1 MWVGLTASHITKTK
15 TIKNSN
21 NMKIAFK
28 NFLMTL
34 RRYKVASLLNVV
46 GLTLAFVAFYIIA
59 SQVWYTVTY
68 NGAFPNADRI
78 YLISPNF
85 GGNPNEMH
93 WSPNSP
99 GNLAYVSAE
108 QFPDAE
114 EVASTM
120 PYPRIN
126 RVWVKRND
134 YTFEPFNDYVYY
146 GTANVPSF
154 FGFECLAGDFS
165 QLKEPNT
172 VAMSRSKAKKLG
184 VGVGDA
190 IWFEGGRLNDDGKP
204 TTQQTIVAIYEDMP
218 KNSMFGHWGII
229 QKTDGVYTE
238 TNNNWNYSNFV
249 RMREGADLDTYIEIF
264 KKGYADW
271 FLGMAQEWI
280 AEDPEEEELIKKEIE
295 NGAHILATRMVRL
308 DKLYYTEFHDSGN
321 FQTGKKSTPIIL
333 GSIAFIIVLIA
344 FINFI
349 NFFFALVPVRMR
361 AVNICKV
368 FGASQWTLRWNFLFE
383 AIGLVL
389 LAMGLTLYLMVAI
402 QDSFIM
408 NYSICSLA
416 LKDNIPV
423 IIMVVALMVLL
434 AVVAA
439 LYPAFY
445 ITRFNASLGVKGGFA
460 QSATGRRLR
469 SAMVSVQF
477 TVAMILII
485 VTAVFWLQYRYMIN
499 YDLGFDRENVVTFAS
514 WDLGTRYETVVE
526 RLQQHPDTEDVT
538 ASAANIMRCNQRW
551 GREYEGKEYVVRA
564 NPVRWNFLS
573 FFGFEVVEG
582 EGFTPSSGERKE
594 SVMMQSMH
602 RDIGIPI
609 GHKENYYLTYVG
621 VIKDIRLTSLTQND
635 ECYHTFYCSTDDS
648 DRMSHFYIRL
658 RAGADVEAFA
668 DYVKRLSKELS
679 PASEE
684 PELYFLEEWVEGLYQ
699 QTKKDMVLIGMFAVL
714 AIVIAL
720 MGVFG
725 IVMFETQHRRSEI
738 AVRKVYGATTA
749 QMIQMLNLR
758 YVWIVLGCFVV
769 AAPIAWYFT
778 SRWLE
783 QFANRIA
790 SPWWIYVVA
799 LVVVLAVTV
808 GLVTLRSWRAATE
821 NPADVVG

>member
-1 MWVGLTASHITKTK
+1 
-15 TIKNSN
+15 
-21 NMKIAFK
+21 MKIAFK

-34 RRYKVASLLNVV
+34 KRYKVASLLNVL
-46 GLTLAFVAFYIIA
+46 GLTLAFVAFYVIA
-59 SQVWYTVTY
+59 SQVWFTITY
-68 NGAFPNADRI
+68 NGSFPNADRT
-78 YLISPNF
+78 YLISPDF
-85 GGNPNEMH
+85 GGGNDGEVK
-93 WSPNSP
+93 WSTNSP
-99 GNLAYVSAE
+99 GNLAYTAAE

-120 PYPRIN
+120 PYPRIS
-126 RVWVKRND
+126 RIWIKRND
-134 YTFEPFNDYVYY
+134 YTMDSFNEYVYQ
-146 GTANVPSF
+146 GTANVPTF

-172 VAMSRSKAKKLG
+172 VVMARSKAEKLG
-184 VGVGDA
+184 VGVGDV
-190 IWFEGGRLNDDGKP
+190 IYFEGGRLHDDGKP
-204 TTQQTIVAIYEDMP
+204 TVQQTIVAIYEDMP
-218 KNSMFGHWGII
+218 KNCMFSHWGIM
-229 QKTDGVYTE
+229 QNDEGVYTE
-238 TNNNWNYSNFV
+238 GNNNWNYSNFV
-249 RMREGADLDTYIEIF
+249 RMREGADINGYIEIF

-271 FLGMAQEWI
+271 FLGMVQEWM
-280 AEDPEEEELIKKEIE
+280 AMVEDPEEKAMAQEELES
-295 NGAHILATRMVRL
+295 GAQVLETRLVSL
-308 DKLYYTEFHDSGN
+308 DKLYYDGNFYDSGN
-321 FQTGKKSTPIIL
+321 FRTGKRLTPIIL

-344 FINFI
+344 FINFV

-368 FGASQWTLRWNFLFE
+368 FGASQGTLRWNFLFE

-389 LAMGLTLYLMVAI
+389 LAMALTFYLMIVI
-402 QDSFIM
+402 KDSFIT

-416 LKDNIPV
+416 LSDNIPV

-469 SAMVSVQF
+469 SIMVGVQF

-485 VTAVFWLQYRYMIN
+485 VTAVFFLQYRYMIK
-499 YDLGFDRENVVTFAS
+499 YDLGFDRENIVTFAS
-514 WDLGTRYETVVE
+514 WDLGTHPETVVE
-526 RLQQHPDTEDVT
+526 RLQQHPDAVDVT
-538 ASAANIMRCNQRW
+538 ASAVNLFRCNQMW

-564 NPVRWNFLS
+564 NPVRWNFLD
-573 FFGFEVVEG
+573 FFGFEVIDG
-582 EGFTPSSGERKE
+582 NGFTPSSAERDE
-594 SVMMQSMH
+594 IVMMNRMH

-609 GHKENYYLTYVG
+609 GYKEGKQYPYVG
-621 VIKDIRLTSLTQND
+621 IIKDIRLTSLAQDD
-635 ECYHTFYCSTDDS
+635 EYYAFYCAEADS
-648 DRMSHFYIRL
+648 RMSHFYIRL
-658 RAGADVEAFA
+658 RAGANVEAFA
-668 DYVKRLSKELS
+668 EYVKNLSKELA
-679 PASEE
+679 PAAEE
-684 PELYFLEEWVEGLYQ
+684 AELYYLEEWVESLYK
-699 QTKKDMVLIGMFAVL
+699 QTKNDMVLIGMFAVL

-749 QMIQMLNLR
+749 QMIGMLNLR

-769 AAPIAWYFT
+769 AAPVAWYIT

-799 LVVVLAVTV
+799 LAVVLAVTV
-808 GLVTLRSWRAATE
+808 GLVTLRSWKAATE
-821 NPADVVG
+821 NPADVVKSN

>member
-1 MWVGLTASHITKTK
+1 
-15 TIKNSN
+15 
-21 NMKIAFK
+21 MKIAFK

-34 RRYKVASLLNVV
+34 KRYKVASLLNVL
-46 GLTLAFVAFYIIA
+46 GLTLAFVAFYVIA
-59 SQVWYTVTY
+59 SQVWFTITY
-68 NGAFPNADRI
+68 NGSFPNADRT
-78 YLISPNF
+78 YLISPDF
-85 GGNPNEMH
+85 GGGNDGEVK
-93 WSPNSP
+93 WSTNSP
-99 GNLAYVSAE
+99 GNLAYTAAE

-120 PYPRIN
+120 PYPRIS
-126 RVWVKRND
+126 RIWIKRND
-134 YTFEPFNDYVYY
+134 YTMDSFNEYVYQ
-146 GTANVPSF
+146 GTANVPTF

-172 VAMSRSKAKKLG
+172 VAMARSKSEKLG
-184 VGVGDA
+184 VGVGDV
-190 IWFEGGRLNDDGKP
+190 IYFEGGPMHDDGKP
-204 TTQQTIVAIYEDMP
+204 TVQQTIVAIYEDMP
-218 KNSMFGHWGII
+218 KNCMFSHWGIM
-229 QKTDGVYTE
+229 QNDEGVYTE
-238 TNNNWNYSNFV
+238 GNNNWNYSNFV
-249 RMREGADLDTYIEIF
+249 RMREGADINGYIEIF

-271 FLGMAQEWI
+271 FLGMVQEWM
-280 AEDPEEEELIKKEIE
+280 AMVEDPEEKAMAQEELES
-295 NGAHILATRMVRL
+295 GAQVLETRLVSL
-308 DKLYYTEFHDSGN
+308 DKLYYDGNFYDSGN
-321 FQTGKKSTPIIL
+321 FRTGKRSTPIIL

-344 FINFI
+344 FINFV

-368 FGASQWTLRWNFLFE
+368 FGASQGTLRWNFLFE

-389 LAMGLTLYLMVAI
+389 LAMALTFYLMIVI
-402 QDSFIM
+402 KDSFIT

-416 LKDNIPV
+416 LSDNIPV

-469 SAMVSVQF
+469 SIMVGVQF

-485 VTAVFWLQYRYMIN
+485 VTAVFFLQYRYMIK
-499 YDLGFDRENVVTFAS
+499 YDLGFDRENIVTFAS
-514 WDLGTRYETVVE
+514 WDLGTRPETVVE
-526 RLQQHPDTEDVT
+526 RLQQHPDAVDVT
-538 ASAANIMRCNQRW
+538 ASAVNLFRCNQMW

-564 NPVRWNFLS
+564 NPVRWNFLD
-573 FFGFEVVEG
+573 FFGFEVIDG
-582 EGFTPSSGERKE
+582 NGFTPSSAERDE
-594 SVMMQSMH
+594 IVMMNRMH

-609 GHKENYYLTYVG
+609 GYKEGKQYPYVG
-621 VIKDIRLTSLTQND
+621 IIKDIRLTSLAQDD
-635 ECYHTFYCSTDDS
+635 EYYAFYCAEADS
-648 DRMSHFYIRL
+648 RMSHFYIRL
-658 RAGADVEAFA
+658 RAGANVEAFA
-668 DYVKRLSKELS
+668 DYVKNLSKELA
-679 PASEE
+679 PAADD
-684 PELYFLEEWVEGLYQ
+684 PELYYLEEWVEGLYQ

-714 AIVIAL
+714 AIIIAL

-749 QMIQMLNLR
+749 QMIGMLNLR

-769 AAPIAWYFT
+769 AAPVAWYIT

-799 LVVVLAVTV
+799 LAVVLAVTV
-808 GLVTLRSWRAATE
+808 GLVTLRSWKAATE
-821 NPADVVG
+821 NPADVVKSN